1 MKLKISPVTS
11 SQPPQS
17 SSPARVRSVRAAR
30 PASHNPATSRISAA
44 GSSQEIWPPTSV
56 SNIRS
61 RPDCPENGP
70 PPPPPIRPAPPTLPS
85 SSPVIRP
92 RPL

>member
-17 SSPARVRSVRAAR
+17 TSPARRRSVRAAR
-30 PASHNPATSRISAA
+30 PASTRPATSRISAA
-44 GSSQEIWPPTSV
+44 GRSQEIWPPTSV

-61 RPDCPENGP
+61 QPVCPENGP
-70 PPPPPIRPAPPTLPS
+70 PPPVRPPPTLPS

-92 RPL
+92 SPL